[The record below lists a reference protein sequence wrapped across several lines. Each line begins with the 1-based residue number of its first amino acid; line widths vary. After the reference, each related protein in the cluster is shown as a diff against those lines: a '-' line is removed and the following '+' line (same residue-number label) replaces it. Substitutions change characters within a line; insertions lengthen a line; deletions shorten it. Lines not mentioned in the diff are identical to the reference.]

1 MPTRALYARY
11 LHVPLLTSLSATD
24 LILNLLDILILPYST
39 FLYLYFGWLWLQ
51 ELKTCESYQY
61 KQARKLQDAQ
71 AEKLT
76 SLQAN
81 KLTS

>member
-1 MPTRALYARY
+1 MM
-11 LHVPLLTSLSATD
+11 V
-24 LILNLLDILILPYST
+24 ILVLGKKLAILETIT
-39 FLYLYFGWLWLQ
+39 Q
-51 ELKTCESYQY
+51 

>member
-1 MPTRALYARY
+1 MNLFANPRENYLGKVIDVIRRKLIEPGLRRAK
-11 LHVPLLTSLSATD
+11 TSNFLS
-24 LILNLLDILILPYST
+24 ISPNLGKPP
-39 FLYLYFGWLWLQ
+39 W
-51 ELKTCESYQY
+51 
-61 KQARKLQDAQ
+61 KQACKLQDAQ

>member
-1 MPTRALYARY
+1 MAHAKNCAGYSSCANIAQPANG
-11 LHVPLLTSLSATD
+11 SL
-24 LILNLLDILILPYST
+24 
-39 FLYLYFGWLWLQ
+39 
-51 ELKTCESYQY
+51 
-61 KQARKLQDAQ
+61 KQALKLQVAQ

>member
-1 MPTRALYARY
+1 MDGTSKTRELQ
-11 LHVPLLTSLSATD
+11 LLIQHQIRKKFQKAE
-24 LILNLLDILILPYST
+24 
-39 FLYLYFGWLWLQ
+39 FKRK
-51 ELKTCESYQY
+51 E
-61 KQARKLQDAQ
+61 QARKLQDAQ

>member
-1 MPTRALYARY
+1 MVQRPDLDRESNNHINTY
-11 LHVPLLTSLSATD
+11 LFMEVIT
-24 LILNLLDILILPYST
+24 
-39 FLYLYFGWLWLQ
+39 
-51 ELKTCESYQY
+51 K

-81 KLTS
+81 KLTSW

>member
-1 MPTRALYARY
+1 MIRWK
-11 LHVPLLTSLSATD
+11 SAEIF
-24 LILNLLDILILPYST
+24 LILAAAWSGT
-39 FLYLYFGWLWLQ
+39 SACG
-51 ELKTCESYQY
+51 SYPFCTNCIRAHIRENMQK